1 MFGQGERFST
11 ARICWAGVTTS
22 QASASARSEKLLVA
36 RIAGSS
42 LIPFR

>member
-1 MFGQGERFST
+1 MLGQGERPST

-42 LIPFR
+42 FSPFK